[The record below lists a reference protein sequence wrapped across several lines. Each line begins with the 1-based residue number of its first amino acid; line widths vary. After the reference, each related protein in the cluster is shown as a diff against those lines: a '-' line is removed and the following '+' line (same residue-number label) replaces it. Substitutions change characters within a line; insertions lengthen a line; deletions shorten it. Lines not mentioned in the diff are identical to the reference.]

1 MDPRPLYAA
10 DQDLVSTAEAT
21 LAERFDPERHP
32 VAAALRTEDGA
43 VYTAVNV
50 ESTLGPASTHAEP
63 VALERALAD
72 GHESL
77 DATVAVTYPEGD
89 PARDPR
95 VLAPCGV
102 CRELLSDYDPT
113 MDAIVRT
120 EDGRGK
126 VRLAELLPARG

>member
-10 DQDLVSTAEAT
+10 DQDLVATAEAT
-21 LAERFDPERHP
+21 LADRFDPERHP
-32 VAAALRTEDGA
+32 VAGALRTADGA

-72 GHESL
+72 GHEAF

-89 PARDPR
+89 PTRDPR

-102 CRELLSDYDPT
+102 CRELLSDYDRT